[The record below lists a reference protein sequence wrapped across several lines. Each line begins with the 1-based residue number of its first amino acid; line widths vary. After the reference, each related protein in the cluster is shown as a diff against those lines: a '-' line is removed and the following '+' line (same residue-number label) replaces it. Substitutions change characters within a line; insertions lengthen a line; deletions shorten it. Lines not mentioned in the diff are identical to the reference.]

1 MTRKSDTQQQ
11 KSGRIGSFGI
21 VAVIVSVLCVVGIF
35 YLGHLQIRSVLQKEG
50 DLIAM
55 AWYENMRHSE
65 SGVAGLV
72 DGTSPALNDDLL
84 GSFGIDALAV
94 IRRDGSVETLHGR
107 LAATEAE
114 LKPAL
119 EASGLPR
126 ADRRSTI
133 VIDHS
138 SFLSPVTATW
148 VVFPSMPGGGQ
159 LAVRFDQRLEALDL
173 SNSFKSQLVY
183 LSGIAVVTFFSFM
196 AGFTYRTRQMQREK
210 QDLVYLAMHDELTGL
225 ANRKHF
231 EQRLAEALED
241 AEEQEHKTGLLILD
255 LDGFKAV
262 NDTLGHP
269 VGDNL
274 LRATAERLK
283 NSLRE
288 EDLLCR
294 LAGDEFAVIVPVVQ
308 DVSALRALAERM
320 LRLIEQPFRI
330 DGQEIQ
336 IGCSIGMTIGPDNGE
351 DVKTLIR
358 NADFALYR
366 AKGGGRRTWRFF
378 DPKMAEDQRS
388 RETLE
393 DGLRYAIQN
402 ELFTI
407 LYQPQHDLKSGDV
420 VCYEAL
426 LRWKLPSKN
435 LVPTSMFLSVAE
447 ETGLIIPMGE
457 WVIRQV
463 ARDLN
468 VLPPE
473 ARIAINLSAAQ
484 LQRDGTDTYIAEALA
499 SADVEPGRL
508 EIEVN
513 ESILGRGEKAAFTRL
528 EGLREAGISIVLDNF
543 GVGTSSLG
551 LVSRYPFDKIKL
563 DRTFLARIEDPKK
576 ASAVVGAIC
585 NLGRSLGMVVV
596 GEGVET
602 VEHRDILAS
611 CGCNLGQGYYFGHP
625 VTLEEVVGEIARTT
639 ANRAQASLAAG
650 DMRAAPAEPQSGQE
664 EEGAAA
670 RPVRLAASA

>member
-1 MTRKSDTQQQ
+1 MQHV
-11 KSGRIGSFGI
+11 GRRFGFASLT
-21 VAVIVSVLCVVGIF
+21 AVFIAVGLVIWIF
-35 YLGHLQIRSVLQKEG
+35 FLGHLQIRSVLKKEG

-55 AWYENMRHSE
+55 AWYENVRHSE
-65 SGVAGLV
+65 AGIAGLLA
-72 DGTSPALNDDLL
+72 GNSPALNENRLK
-84 GSFGIDALAV
+84 SFAIDTLAV
-94 IRRDGSVETLHGR
+94 VRADGSLATLYGKPV
-107 LAATEAE
+107 ATETE
-114 LKPAL
+114 LRPAL
-119 EASGLPR
+119 GEVLAQASGNQ
-126 ADRRSTI
+126 RST
-133 VIDHS
+133 VLVDRS
-138 SFLSPVTATW
+138 SLFVPAMATW
-148 VVFPSMPGGGQ
+148 VVFPAVSEQ
-159 LAVRFDQRLEALDL
+159 QIAVRFDQALEAAAL
-173 SNSFKSQLVY
+173 STTFKRELVY

-231 EQRLAEALED
+231 EQKLAEALD
-241 AEEQEHKTGLLILD
+241 AAERLEHKTGLLILD

-308 DVSALRALAERM
+308 EVGALRSLAERM
-320 LRLIEQPFRI
+320 IRLIEQPFRI

-336 IGCSIGMTIGPDNGE
+336 IGCSIGVTVGPDNGE

-402 ELFTI
+402 ELFTL
-407 LYQPQHDLKSGDV
+407 LYQPQYDLKSGEV

-426 LRWKLPSKN
+426 LRWKLPSKD

-457 WVIRQV
+457 WVVRQV
-463 ARDLN
+463 ARDLT
-468 VLPPE
+468 VLPSQ

-484 LQRDGTDTYIAEALA
+484 LQRDGTDTYIIEALA
-499 SADVEPGRL
+499 SADVAPERL
-508 EIEVN
+508 EVEVN

-528 EGLREAGISIVLDNF
+528 EGLRRAGVSVVLDNF

-563 DRTFLARIEDPKK
+563 DRTFLARIDDPDKVR
-576 ASAVVGAIC
+576 AVVGAIC

-602 VEHRDILAS
+602 REHKHMLAQ
-611 CGCNLGQGYYFGHP
+611 CGCQLGQGYYFGHP
-625 VTLEEVVGEIARTT
+625 ITLEAVIEEAARH
-639 ANRAQASLAAG
+639 AAQKA
-650 DMRAAPAEPQSGQE
+650 RAAMAEPGDK
-664 EEGAAA
+664 GATADDKA
-670 RPVRLAASA
+670 KPQIRLAASA

>member
-1 MTRKSDTQQQ
+1 MTGKSENQQQ
-11 KSGRIGSFGI
+11 QQGGRFGLFGI
-21 VAVIVSVLCVVGIF
+21 TAVLISVLCVLAVF
-35 YLGHLQIRSVLQKEG
+35 YLGHLQIRSVLKKEG

-55 AWYENMRHSE
+55 AWYENVRHSDLGIE
-65 SGVAGLV
+65 GLLQ
-72 DGTSPALNDDLL
+72 GTSPALKSGLL
-84 GSFGIDALAV
+84 DSFAIDTLAV
-94 IRRDGSVETLHGR
+94 VERDGS
-107 LAATEAE
+107 LATIQGEDRVTSTE
-114 LKPAL
+114 LGPAL
-119 EASGLPR
+119 KTSGLPR
-126 ADRRSTI
+126 PDRRS
-133 VIDHS
+133 VILVDHS
-138 SFLSPVTATW
+138 SFFVPVVATW
-148 VVFPSMPGGGQ
+148 VVFPVEPGGRQ
-159 LAVRFDQRLEALDL
+159 VAVRLDQRAEATDL
-173 SNSFKSQLVY
+173 SNSFKRELVY

-231 EQRLAEALED
+231 EQRLGEALEE
-241 AEEQEHKTGLLILD
+241 AERLDQKTGLLILD

-308 DVSALRALAERM
+308 DVSALRSLAERM

-407 LYQPQHDLKSGDV
+407 LYQPQYDLKSGEV

-463 ARDLN
+463 VRDLK

-473 ARIAINLSAAQ
+473 SRIAINLSSAQ

-499 SADVEPGRL
+499 SGGVAPERL

-563 DRTFLARIEDPKK
+563 DRTFLARIDDPEK
-576 ASAVVGAIC
+576 ARAVVGAIC

-602 VEHRDILAS
+602 AEHRDILAS

-625 VTLEEVVGEIARTT
+625 VTLEEVIGDIARTT
-639 ANRAQASLAAG
+639 AHKAHAALSDASADAPGASQDEPAG
-650 DMRAAPAEPQSGQE
+650 DPAAE
-664 EEGAAA
+664 
-670 RPVRLAASA
+670 VRLVANG